1 MGVSIGSVELNS
13 VAAGVITGDAML
25 KAANVNLVVAQPTCP
40 GKFIIIVSG
49 DTSSVETAV
58 KAGMASGKDKVVDTL
73 MIPSVAPEVIPAIM
87 RTSAPEQSEAVGV
100 IETFSL
106 ASAIIAADYAVKS
119 AAVDLIEVRLGRGLG
134 GKAFVV
140 LTGKVS
146 DVTTATDYARKQ
158 LAEEGMVLNIT
169 VVPSLHPDLYQAL
182 L

>member
-13 VAAGVITGDAML
+13 VAAGVIAGDAML
-25 KAANVNLVVAQPTCP
+25 KAANVNLVAAQPTCP

-49 DTSSVETAV
+49 DTSSVETSVA
-58 KAGMASGKDKVVDTL
+58 AGKASGKDKVVDTL
-73 MIPSVAPEVIPAIM
+73 MIASVSPEVIPAIM
-87 RTSAPEQSEAVGV
+87 RTSAPEQKEAVGV

-106 ASAIIAADYAVKS
+106 ASAVVAADYAVKS
-119 AAVDLIEVRLGRGLG
+119 ASVDLIEVRLGRGLG

-140 LTGKVS
+140 LTGQVS

-158 LAEEGMVLNIT
+158 LAKEGMILNIT